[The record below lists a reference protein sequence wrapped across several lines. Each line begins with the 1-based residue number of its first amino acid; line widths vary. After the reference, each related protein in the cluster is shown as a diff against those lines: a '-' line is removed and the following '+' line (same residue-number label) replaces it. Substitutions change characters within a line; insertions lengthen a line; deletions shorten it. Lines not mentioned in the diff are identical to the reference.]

1 MTTKIGHYDL
11 VTELGRG
18 GMGVVYKGH
27 EAALNRYVAIKM
39 LSPQLAHDES
49 IKERFLREARSMAA
63 LNDPHIIQ
71 VYFIG
76 EDAGQPFFAMEFV
89 EGESLSSFLKRD
101 GRLTPQQAAR
111 VIYQTAQGLA
121 VAHDRGVIHRDI
133 KPGNLMLDQRGRIK
147 IADFGIALSAT
158 DFSKKLTST
167 GEFVGTPGYLSPEVC
182 TGEAVDL
189 RSDIFSLGI
198 VFFEMLTG
206 RMPFTDESPLG
217 LLLEVVRA
225 EIPDVRELNSEV
237 DEGLVAVLRRMTAKD
252 PADRFQNCHELVEE
266 LARHPLVA
274 GANTVS
280 AAPVLSAAAGTMVG
294 QKTPPQIKRATPAPV
309 YATEQQARPAT
320 PAPEPTME
328 VPPPVRRPS
337 VLESQGQRDQQRRG
351 SAVWPI
357 AAVLV
362 LGGAIAGGWAFR
374 DKIPGLNT
382 LGSGGAS
389 TTAATTAPATTS
401 PAASSSTTAAVP
413 TASPAVTAPPATNV
427 PPTLATGDA
436 SVAANNAPAVDP
448 SANAPVAPTTPTT
461 VAVVDTQPDP
471 SQGIAG
477 AQDPAGEAPADA
489 EALGP
494 LRRMAETRK
503 DELARAEPP
512 PPRREPAR
520 DVGPPKIAV
529 VAFGDPA
536 IGSPARQIVEEELIN
551 AGYIVADSDLLGIGG
566 ATKADMPAVFA
577 DLQRAGVKAVAVINV
592 EGIGET
598 QLNFYGQS
606 QTQFNAAMTVR
617 TYDVRNRS
625 PLFGGGRTKVDFTSL
640 NAEQMAREAIEPEL
654 RRMMSSLSAYKPGAR
669 RG

>member
-27 EAALNRYVAIKM
+27 EASLNRYVAIKM

-89 EGESLSSFLKRD
+89 EGESLSSYLKRD
-101 GRLTPQQAAR
+101 GRLSPQQAAR

-121 VAHDRGVIHRDI
+121 TAHDRGVIHRDI

-147 IADFGIALSAT
+147 IADFGIALSST

-182 TGEAVDL
+182 TGQTVDL

-198 VFFEMLTG
+198 VFFELLTG

-225 EIPDVRELNSEV
+225 EIPDVRELNADV
-237 DEGLVAVLRRMTAKD
+237 DAGLVEILRKMTAKD
-252 PADRFQNCHELVEE
+252 PANRYQSCHELVAD
-266 LARHPLVA
+266 LAQHPLVL
-274 GANTVS
+274 GSNTVS

-294 QKTPPQIKRATPAPV
+294 QKTPPQIKRAAAPAPV
-309 YATEQQARPAT
+309 YATEQQARPAA
-320 PAPEPTME
+320 PAPEPTAEM
-328 VPPPVRRPS
+328 PPPVRRPS
-337 VLESQGQRDQQRRG
+337 VLESQGQRDNNQRRG

-362 LGGAIAGGWAFR
+362 LGGAVAGGWAFR
-374 DKIPGLNT
+374 EKIPFLNT
-382 LGSGGAS
+382 LGNGGATVVAS
-389 TTAATTAPATTS
+389 TDAPATSSPAASATPAPVATPTAPAPQPVAVATAPVPVDPNAAAVPPPVAPATTE
-401 PAASSSTTAAVP
+401 
-413 TASPAVTAPPATNV
+413 
-427 PPTLATGDA
+427 
-436 SVAANNAPAVDP
+436 
-448 SANAPVAPTTPTT
+448 PVA
-461 VAVVDTQPDP
+461 VANVETQPDP
-471 SQGIAG
+471 RAGIAG
-477 AQDPAGEAPADA
+477 VQDPAGEAPADA

-512 PPRREPAR
+512 PQRREPAR
-520 DVGPPKIAV
+520 PAGPPKVAV
-529 VAFGDPA
+529 VAIGDPA
-536 IGSPARQIVEEELIN
+536 IASPARQIVEEELIN
-551 AGYIVADSDLLGIGG
+551 AGYIVADSDLLGLDG
-566 ATKADMPAVFA
+566 AGKGDLPAIFA
-577 DLQRAGVKAVAVINV
+577 DLRRAGVQAVAVIRI
-592 EGIGET
+592 EAIGQT
-598 QLNFYGQS
+598 QLNYYGQS
-606 QTQFNAAMTVR
+606 DTLYNAAMTVR
-617 TYDVRNRS
+617 TFDVANRS
-625 PLFGGGRTKVDFTSL
+625 PLFGGGRTKVDFTAL
-640 NAEQMAREAIEPEL
+640 NAEQKAREAIEPEL
-654 RRMMSSLSAYKPGAR
+654 RRMLSSLSAYKPGSR